1 MIKNEWDRIDGS
13 NLSQTAELDG
23 LEVHVTFGIS
33 KVTHYGE
40 LRIWPVVPDDAT
52 QVDLPDELREYAGK
66 KARIGN
72 VWGGE
77 IGLPWIQGVS
87 LTQQLESLY
96 AMFEPDKAAEIVE
109 HAKLKGE
116 EDEEDEED
124 EE

>member
-13 NLSQTAELDG
+13 NLEQTAELDG
-23 LEVHVTFGIS
+23 LEVNVTFDGA
-33 KVTHYGE
+33 TGE

-52 QVDLPDELREYAGK
+52 QVELPDELREYAGK
-66 KARIGN
+66 RARIGN

-96 AMFEPDKAAEIVE
+96 AMFEPDKAAESSSTPS
-109 HAKLKGE
+109 
-116 EDEEDEED
+116 
-124 EE
+124 